1 METFQST
8 ESSPEANDHSR
19 ELLELRYD
27 TIQFPSLVTRI
38 KAVFIDAMIM
48 LAIFALASVSI
59 DAVGDIPDFA
69 KGALAI
75 SMFYLYDPL
84 LTHFTGSTLGHK
96 AMNLKVRR
104 YEEPEKRI
112 ALGQAFLR
120 FVAKGG
126 LGWISFL
133 TVTGDKRKRAIH
145 DFASGSI
152 IMMTK

>member
-1 METFQST
+1 METFEST
-8 ESSPEANDHSR
+8 GSTPQANDHAR

-27 TIQFPSLVTRI
+27 ATQFPSLVTRI
-38 KAVFIDAMIM
+38 KALFIDGVIV
-48 LAIFALASVSI
+48 LAIFTVTSLGI
-59 DAVGDIPDFA
+59 DAFGDIPDFA
-69 KGALAI
+69 KGAIAI
-75 SMFYLYDPL
+75 FMFYLYDPL

-96 AMNLKVRR
+96 VMNLKVRR

-112 ALGQAFLR
+112 SLGHAFLR
-120 FVAKGG
+120 FIAKGG

-152 IMMTK
+152 IMTTK